1 MKKRNQVKIEL
12 KELPYTTTDS
22 WVNPDGF
29 TISAGDMIKIKGKN
43 SFGVGEWGSTFKV
56 KQFCTH
62 KVTGVEWVDCFEMFR
77 GSVGPMRSFPLERIK
92 RIPTKRKRKA
102 RVIN

>member
-1 MKKRNQVKIEL
+1 MKRKRVVL
-12 KELPYTTTDS
+12 KELNYTTTDS

-43 SFGVGEWGSTFKV
+43 SFGVSEWGITFKV
-56 KQFCTH
+56 KQFCQS
-62 KVTGVEWVDCFEMFR
+62 KQSGQQWVDCYEMYR

-92 RIPTKRKRKA
+92 RIPTRRKRKP
-102 RVIN
+102 RVID